1 MQMKLYKYID
11 YAYKNSIIAK
21 DLNRGRSCF
30 VVYFGYENKCRCVS
44 LFARAFD
51 FEQVHKAFD
60 LYASL
65 KCENGHEYES
75 AIKARDR
82 YLRKNTN
89 EVLA

>member
-30 VVYFGYENKCRCVS
+30 VVYFGYENKCRYVR
-44 LFARAFD
+44 LFAHCFD
-51 FEQVHKAFD
+51 FEQAQEAFD

-65 KCENGHEYES
+65 KCEIGHEYES

-82 YLRKNTN
+82 YFRKNTN
-89 EVLA
+89 EVLT